1 MSTPTITRSAWG
13 SRLGFILASAGSA
26 VGLGAIWKFPYMA
39 GTNGG
44 SAFILPYVLLTIAV
58 GLVVMLI
65 EMSLGRAAR
74 GGPARALPHFGG
86 KNWSIVGVI
95 SVLAGFLI
103 MAFYQVIG
111 GWCLN
116 YFVDALM
123 GQGLISDTSKL
134 GGAFDQF
141 VTNGPKV
148 IGMQISFLLLSVAV
162 IAFGVEKGI
171 ERISKILMPMLFLL
185 MLLLIV
191 RGLTLPGAWAGVDFM
206 FKFDPSVFNGDSL
219 LNALGFAFFSL
230 SLGSGSMMNYGSYL
244 SDDVNLP
251 TSVAWITFLAV
262 IAAILGGLMIM
273 PAVFAFGLNPA
284 AGPGLTFVTMPAVF
298 AQLPFGQFFAILF
311 YACLTVAALTSA
323 ISMIEMSVQFLVD
336 QYRIARKQSILV
348 VTIVLAAIG
357 VICSLSFS
365 TLSDVKF
372 AGRTFFDLL
381 DYLTSNIGMP
391 IGAMGIAIVGGY
403 LAWPTMKDQL
413 QTVRPMNTPLLNI
426 IAFSIR
432 FIVPCVIVVISLAG
446 LLG

>member
-1 MSTPTITRSAWG
+1 
-13 SRLGFILASAGSA
+13 
-26 VGLGAIWKFPYMA
+26 
-39 GTNGG
+39 
-44 SAFILPYVLLTIAV
+44 
-58 GLVVMLI
+58 
-65 EMSLGRAAR
+65 
-74 GGPARALPHFGG
+74 
-86 KNWSIVGVI
+86 
-95 SVLAGFLI
+95 
-103 MAFYQVIG
+103 
-111 GWCLN
+111 
-116 YFVDALM
+116 
-123 GQGLISDTSKL
+123 
-134 GGAFDQF
+134 
-141 VTNGPKV
+141 
-148 IGMQISFLLLSVAV
+148 
-162 IAFGVEKGI
+162 
-171 ERISKILMPMLFLL
+171 

-298 AQLPFGQFFAILF
+298 AQLPFGLFFAILF

-336 QYRIARKQSILV
+336 QYRLARKQSILV

-413 QTVRPMNTPLLNI
+413 QTVRPMNTTLLNI

-432 FIVPCVIVVISLAG
+432 FIVPCVIVVIALAG